1 VTAGV
6 YLIAR
11 ATPVYEVSDDAR
23 LVVTIIGAVTLMIG
37 CLIGCAYDDI
47 KKVLAYSTVSQI
59 GYMFLAVGIPGAG
72 AIAILHLLTHGFFKA
87 CMFLSAGSVM
97 HGMGDQVDIRRF
109 GGLRKYMPVT
119 FGCMAAGYLAIIGF
133 PGFAGFFSKDKIIE
147 SAYDLGG
154 TRGWILGTTAL
165 VGAALTAFYMTRM
178 MVMTFFGEKR
188 WTEGQHP
195 HESPKVMTV
204 PMVLLGI
211 GSFASGFLLLHVLKL
226 QEWLVPS
233 LGEQEE
239 VGLHT
244 ISPTVLTLLTLLV
257 VAGGVGGAWYAYGTR
272 PVPTTPPIAV
282 TPFTVAA
289 RKNLYFDALNESVLM
304 RPGQY
309 LTRFLVWLDNRGIDG
324 AVNALAAGIGGGSGR
339 LRRVQTGFVRSYA
352 LSMFGG
358 ALLVVAA
365 LLAVRLGQ

>member
-1 VTAGV
+1 
-6 YLIAR
+6 
-11 ATPVYEVSDDAR
+11 
-23 LVVTIIGAVTLMIG
+23 
-37 CLIGCAYDDI
+37 
-47 KKVLAYSTVSQI
+47 
-59 GYMFLAVGIPGAG
+59 
-72 AIAILHLLTHGFFKA
+72 
-87 CMFLSAGSVM
+87 
-97 HGMGDQVDIRRF
+97 
-109 GGLRKYMPVT
+109 
-119 FGCMAAGYLAIIGF
+119 
-133 PGFAGFFSKDKIIE
+133 
-147 SAYDLGG
+147 
-154 TRGWILGTTAL
+154 
-165 VGAALTAFYMTRM
+165 
-178 MVMTFFGEKR
+178 
-188 WTEGQHP
+188 
-195 HESPKVMTV
+195 MTV

>member
-1 VTAGV
+1 
-6 YLIAR
+6 
-11 ATPVYEVSDDAR
+11 
-23 LVVTIIGAVTLMIG
+23 
-37 CLIGCAYDDI
+37 
-47 KKVLAYSTVSQI
+47 
-59 GYMFLAVGIPGAG
+59 
-72 AIAILHLLTHGFFKA
+72 
-87 CMFLSAGSVM
+87 M
-97 HGMGDQVDIRRF
+97 HGMSDQVDMRRF
-109 GGLRKYMPVT
+109 GGLRTYMPVT
-119 FGCMAAGYLAIIGF
+119 FGCFFTGYLAIIGV
-133 PGFAGFFSKDKIIE
+133 PPFAGFFSKDKIIE
-147 SAYDLGG
+147 SAFDLGG

-195 HESPKVMTV
+195 HESPSVMTI
-204 PMVLLGI
+204 PMGLLAV

-226 QEWLVPS
+226 QDWLVPS

-257 VAGGVGGAWYAYGTR
+257 VAGGVAGAWYAYGTR
-272 PVPTTPPIAV
+272 PVPATPPVAV

-289 RKNLYFDALNESVLM
+289 RKNLYFDALNESLLM

-309 LTRFLVWLDNRGIDG
+309 LTRFLVFLDNRGIDG
-324 AVNALAAGIGGGSGR
+324 FVNGLAAGIGGSSAR
-339 LRRVQTGFVRSYA
+339 LRRLQTGFVRSYA

-358 ALLVVAA
+358 ALVVAAA